1 MRTAYKIIVVLLIV
15 TAFSSCFTDNAGVIN
30 VVSVEEAAALMN
42 LNDVKVID
50 VRSEI
55 QYSSKHIN
63 KAINIEVENDDLN
76 GVLDKMDKNEP
87 LLIYCNKGGQSER
100 CAKVLQEKGFKLI
113 YDLDGGIAKWEESGR
128 EVIVK
133 N

>member
-1 MRTAYKIIVVLLIV
+1 MKQATNFFLGLLFM
-15 TAFSSCFTDNAGVIN
+15 TLLNSCFTDNAGVIN
-30 VVSVEEAAALMN
+30 VVSVEEAAELMD
-42 LNDVKVID
+42 LNEVKVID

-76 GVLDKMDKNEP
+76 AILDEMDKNEP
-87 LLIYCNKGGQSER
+87 LLVYCNKGGQSER

>member
-1 MRTAYKIIVVLLIV
+1 VKQATNFFLGLLFM
-15 TAFSSCFTDNAGVIN
+15 TLLNSCFTDNAGVIN
-30 VVSVEEAAALMN
+30 VVSVEEAAELMD
-42 LNDVKVID
+42 LNEVKVID

-76 GVLDKMDKNEP
+76 AILDEMDKNEP
-87 LLIYCNKGGQSER
+87 LLVYCNKGGQSER

>member
-1 MRTAYKIIVVLLIV
+1 MTLLN
-15 TAFSSCFTDNAGVIN
+15 SCFTDNAGVIN
-30 VVSVEEAAALMN
+30 VVSVEEAAELMD
-42 LNDVKVID
+42 LNEVKVID

-76 GVLDKMDKNEP
+76 AILDEMDKNEP
-87 LLIYCNKGGQSER
+87 LLVYCNKGGQSER

>member
-1 MRTAYKIIVVLLIV
+1 MKNVLKFIFIFLMLSV
-15 TAFSSCFTDNAGVIN
+15 LNSCFTENAGVIN
-30 VVSVEEAAALMN
+30 VVSVEEADALME
-42 LNDVKVID
+42 LNNVKVID
-50 VRSEI
+50 VRSEL
-55 QYSSKHIN
+55 QYSDKHIN

-76 GVLDKMDKNEP
+76 TVLDVMDKNEP
-87 LLIYCNKGGQSER
+87 LLVYCNKGGQSER

-113 YDLDGGIAKWEESGR
+113 YNLDGGIAKWEESGR

>member
-100 CAKVLQEKGFKLI
+100 CAKVLQERGFKLI

>member
-1 MRTAYKIIVVLLIV
+1 MLSVLN
-15 TAFSSCFTDNAGVIN
+15 SCFTENAGVIN
-30 VVSVEEAAALMN
+30 VVSVEEADALME
-42 LNDVKVID
+42 LNNVKVID
-50 VRSEI
+50 VRSEL
-55 QYSSKHIN
+55 QYSDKHIN

-76 GVLDKMDKNEP
+76 TVLDVMDKNEP
-87 LLIYCNKGGQSER
+87 LLVYCNKGGQSER

-113 YDLDGGIAKWEESGR
+113 YNLDGGIAKWEESGR